1 MKNSFLAVRLF
12 SSLPTKEK
20 NQERFRKNEISKKPR
35 IRLRQYY
42 ARAGSPLHAAST
54 QDSVLLFLAEF
65 LESGIAAQGIP
76 ERIEPKNCVCNRCRA
91 VTIALIRSL

>member
-42 ARAGSPLHAAST
+42 ARAGSPLHAAG
-54 QDSVLLFLAEF
+54 FLKNGAH
-65 LESGIAAQGIP
+65 ESNAP
-76 ERIEPKNCVCNRCRA
+76 Y
-91 VTIALIRSL
+91 